1 MTSAES
7 CIIERDE
14 LVVYGEQGYVD
25 VVSIAKITGTNSVI
39 ICFIRC
45 DGIGVTVAVVDNDI
59 TELIL
64 NECAAGIKVTA
75 ELADADAVG

>member
-1 MTSAES
+1 M
-7 CIIERDE
+7 IERNE
-14 LVVYGEQGYVD
+14 LTADGEQGYVD
-25 VVSIAKITGTNSVI
+25 IVGIAKITGTNSVI
-39 ICFIRC
+39 IWFIRC